1 MSGPLRLGI
10 AGFGRLARD
19 YYVPALR
26 TIPDARVVAVADPLS
41 ESRAAASERLSSPE
55 VYSDSAEM
63 LERSRLDAVLVASPP
78 STHLP
83 IWRDAARRGLAVFLE
98 KPVVLSSQISEIERV
113 NPLPRLMLD
122 FNRRFWPTYQRVGG
136 LLRSGALGNPVEVD
150 FRLHTDILSW
160 STVTRHRLAPEE
172 GGILHDLGGHA
183 IDLAID
189 LFRNEPETVTAES
202 GSRRGEKDNESVRI
216 ALRFADG
223 SVFRSD
229 LAYAGRTRERIS
241 IGGPRARLHL
251 ADPNMAIHVSRNGRG
266 RLASWCV
273 DGAVF
278 GYRAL
283 RRNRSMSRSSIRR
296 ALSSFVEALR
306 KGTPFCPGFED
317 AVVNALWVEAAA
329 RSAASGGRAMRPA

>member
-1 MSGPLRLGI
+1 MSGPLRLGL

-55 VYSDSAEM
+55 VYSDSAAM

-189 LFRNEPETVTAES
+189 LFRNEPPARGKGQRVRPDRPPVRGRVGLPKRPRLRRTDPRAHFDR
-202 GSRRGEKDNESVRI
+202 GSPGAASPRGPEHGDPRLAKRKRRYRGTLRGRRGLRIPRPPPGPDDVALLDPTGSLFVR
-216 ALRFADG
+216 
-223 SVFRSD
+223 
-229 LAYAGRTRERIS
+229 
-241 IGGPRARLHL
+241 
-251 ADPNMAIHVSRNGRG
+251 RG
-266 RLASWCV
+266 
-273 DGAVF
+273 
-278 GYRAL
+278 
-283 RRNRSMSRSSIRR
+283 
-296 ALSSFVEALR
+296 
-306 KGTPFCPGFED
+306 
-317 AVVNALWVEAAA
+317 AA
-329 RSAASGGRAMRPA
+329 

>member
-1 MSGPLRLGI
+1 MSGPLRLGL

-55 VYSDSAEM
+55 VYSDSAAM

-150 FRLHTDILSW
+150 FRLHTDVLSW

-172 GGILHDLGGHA
+172 GGILHDLGGHPA
-183 IDLAID
+183 RGKGQRVRPDRPRVRGRVGLPKRPRLRRTDPRAHFDRGSPGAASPRGPEHGDPRLAKRARPPRFMVRGRRGLRIP
-189 LFRNEPETVTAES
+189 RPPPEPEYVALLDPT
-202 GSRRGEKDNESVRI
+202 GSLFVRRG
-216 ALRFADG
+216 
-223 SVFRSD
+223 
-229 LAYAGRTRERIS
+229 
-241 IGGPRARLHL
+241 
-251 ADPNMAIHVSRNGRG
+251 
-266 RLASWCV
+266 
-273 DGAVF
+273 
-278 GYRAL
+278 
-283 RRNRSMSRSSIRR
+283 
-296 ALSSFVEALR
+296 
-306 KGTPFCPGFED
+306 
-317 AVVNALWVEAAA
+317 AA
-329 RSAASGGRAMRPA
+329 